1 MKSSVNEVWI
11 KSAFYVFNTVFDRE
25 YNRKLKKD
33 KKNSPAGIWTHNFE
47 KNSHF
52 RKELLKKSHFKR
64 VTKKVWHHMNKAYGP
79 TFVVVVVFVWP
90 LSE

>member
-33 KKNSPAGIWTHNFE
+33 KKKFPSRDLNPQLW
-47 KNSHF
+47 
-52 RKELLKKSHFKR
+52 KKQSLSKR
-64 VTKKVWHHMNKAYGP
+64 VTKKES
-79 TFVVVVVFVWP
+79 
-90 LSE
+90 L

>member
-47 KNSHF
+47 KKQS
-52 RKELLKKSHFKR
+52 LSKR
-64 VTKKVWHHMNKAYGP
+64 VTKKES
-79 TFVVVVVFVWP
+79 
-90 LSE
+90 L